1 MSTLIAGIMLLAA
14 ILLVAVV
21 FIQNSK
27 GGGISSEFGGASQ
40 LGGVQR
46 TTNFVEKATW
56 GFATVI
62 AVCAIVLT
70 SMQNSELKKLRN
82 QNQTETPAK

>member
-14 ILLVAVV
+14 VLLTLLV

-27 GGGISSEFGGASQ
+27 GGGISSEFGGAAQ

-46 TTNFVEKATW
+46 TTNFVEKATY
-56 GFATVI
+56 ACAVI
-62 AVCAIVLT
+62 IMISAITLT
-70 SMQNSELKKLRN
+70 SMEKSEKRAAQNTTKNK
-82 QNQTETPAK
+82 